1 MSDEQKTVIND
12 RYEIE
17 KRVGR
22 GGMADV
28 FLARD
33 LLLDRP
39 VAIKVLFPEF
49 ATDPNFV
56 ERFRREAQSAA
67 NLNHPNIV
75 GVYDWGA
82 TGNTYFMAM
91 EYVKGNTLAD
101 ILRKQ
106 TQLTAKQAADV
117 AVEVAAALAFAH
129 RNGVVHRDV
138 KPANILIGS
147 NGAIKV
153 ADFGIARA
161 IDASHAEGL
170 TQDGAVMGTATYFSP
185 EQAKG
190 EQPDPRSDIY
200 SLGIVLYEMVTGTPP
215 FVGESAVAT
224 AYKQVYEGPR
234 PIKQLVPDISMD
246 FSAIVAKCMAKDPG
260 RRYDTAEALRDD
272 LRRFREGL
280 TVMALAE
287 VRGMSADAPTTTMG
301 ALPNDPNA
309 TAVIPTIDGGRT
321 QVLPPTGGG
330 SGVGGSGGNGTSFD
344 DDDQGPLANRKYIY
358 AALAAIAVLIAGTVF
373 LIFSSTGGN
382 EELTVPNLVDLTYE
396 QAAQLLAEDGLVA
409 VPNAVA
415 KEGLG
420 DNIVYEQ
427 NPAPDTPATEGD
439 LITLTYNPAR
449 APVVVP
455 PIQGLSFQEATRRLA
470 ELGLSMT
477 VVETREDP
485 TLAIGQ
491 IISQDPLANAE
502 IPAGSSVKVVVS
514 GGAGQVIVPDV
525 SKSTS
530 AAAQKLLQNAPYNF
544 KVTTVE
550 EPSETVPKGSATR
563 TDPAF
568 GTPTDAGSSIVLY
581 VSTGQAPV
589 TVPNVEGL
597 LETDALNAIRAAKL
611 VPDVRYVDVAFDSP
625 NAGKVISQGTPAD
638 TQVVPNTKVVL
649 TVGRATAAPTTAPSP
664 PG

>member
-75 GVYDWGA
+75 SVYDWGA

-106 TQLTAKQAADV
+106 ERLSAKQAADV
-117 AVEVAAALAFAH
+117 AVEVAAALGFAH

-224 AYKQVYEGPR
+224 AYKQVYEGPK

-246 FSAIVAKCMAKDPG
+246 FSAIVAKCMAKDPS
-260 RRYDTAEALRDD
+260 RRYDTSEALRDD

-280 TVMALAE
+280 SVAAMAEA
-287 VRGMSADAPTTTMG
+287 RGASADAPTITMG

-309 TAVIPTIDGGRT
+309 TALIPAIDGTRT
-321 QVLPPTGGG
+321 QVLPPVEGSDVDTGFDTGG
-330 SGVGGSGGNGTSFD
+330 T
-344 DDDQGPLANRKYIY
+344 PPPNRKYIY
-358 AALAAIAVLIAGTVF
+358 GALAAIAVLFAGTLF

-382 EELTVPNLVDLTYE
+382 KELTIPKLVDLTYE
-396 QAAQLLAEDGLVA
+396 QAAQLLTEDGLIP

-415 KEGLG
+415 KEGIG
-420 DNIVYEQ
+420 DNIVYDQ
-427 NPAPDTPATEGD
+427 NPAPDTPAKEGD
-439 LITLTYNPAR
+439 MVTLTYNPAR

-455 PIQGLSFQEATRRLA
+455 AIQGLSFQEATRRLA

-502 IPAGSSVKVVVS
+502 VPAGSSIKVIVS

-530 AAAQKLLQNAPYNF
+530 AAAQRLLQNAPYNF

-550 EPSETVPKGSATR
+550 EASDTVPKGSATR

-568 GTPTDAGSSIVLY
+568 GTPTDSGSSVILY
-581 VSTGQAPV
+581 ISTGATPV
-589 TVPNVEGL
+589 IVPSVENL
-597 LETDALNAIRAAKL
+597 LEIDAVNVIRSAGL
-611 VPDVRYVDVAFDSP
+611 VADVRYVDVAFDSP
-625 NAGKVISQGTPAD
+625 DAGRVITQGTPAGS
-638 TQVVPNTKVVL
+638 QVAPNTKVVL
-649 TVGRATAAPTTAPSP
+649 TVGKATAAPTTVP

>member
-246 FSAIVAKCMAKDPG
+246 FSAIVAKCMAKDPD

-287 VRGMSADAPTTTMG
+287 VRGMASDAPTTTMG

-309 TAVIPTIDGGRT
+309 TAVLPTIDGGRT
-321 QVLPPTGGG
+321 QVLPPVGGAGAGGG
-330 SGVGGSGGNGTSFD
+330 SGDGTGFD
-344 DDDQGPLANRKYIY
+344 DDDRAPLANRKYIY

-373 LIFSSTGGN
+373 LIFSSTGGSD
-382 EELTVPNLVDLTYE
+382 ELTVPNLVDLTYE
-396 QAAQLLAEDGLVA
+396 QAAQILAEDGLVA

-415 KEGLG
+415 KEGLA

-427 NPAPDTPATEGD
+427 NPAPDTPAKEGD

-485 TLAIGQ
+485 TLAVGQ

-530 AAAQKLLQNAPYNF
+530 SAAQKLLQNAPYNF
-544 KVTTVE
+544 KVTTVD
-550 EPSETVPKGSATR
+550 EPSDTVPKGSATR

-568 GTPTDAGSSIVLY
+568 GTPIDAGSNIILY

-589 TVPNVEGL
+589 IVPNVEGL
-597 LETDALNAIRAAKL
+597 LEIDAVNAIRAKNL

-625 NAGKVISQGTPAD
+625 DAGKVITQGTPAE

-649 TVGRATAAPTTAPSP
+649 TVGRAGAAPTTAAP
-664 PG
+664 PTP

>member
-1 MSDEQKTVIND
+1 
-12 RYEIE
+12 
-17 KRVGR
+17 
-22 GGMADV
+22 
-28 FLARD
+28 
-33 LLLDRP
+33 
-39 VAIKVLFPEF
+39 
-49 ATDPNFV
+49 
-56 ERFRREAQSAA
+56 
-67 NLNHPNIV
+67 
-75 GVYDWGA
+75 
-82 TGNTYFMAM
+82 
-91 EYVKGNTLAD
+91 
-101 ILRKQ
+101 
-106 TQLTAKQAADV
+106 
-117 AVEVAAALAFAH
+117 
-129 RNGVVHRDV
+129 
-138 KPANILIGS
+138 
-147 NGAIKV
+147 
-153 ADFGIARA
+153 
-161 IDASHAEGL
+161 
-170 TQDGAVMGTATYFSP
+170 
-185 EQAKG
+185 
-190 EQPDPRSDIY
+190 
-200 SLGIVLYEMVTGTPP
+200 MVTGTPP

-246 FSAIVAKCMAKDPG
+246 FSAIVAKCMAKDPD

-287 VRGMSADAPTTTMG
+287 VRGMAADAPTTTMG

-309 TAVIPTIDGGRT
+309 TAVLPTIDGGRT
-321 QVLPPTGGG
+321 QVLPPVGGAGAGGG
-330 SGVGGSGGNGTSFD
+330 SGDGTGFD
-344 DDDQGPLANRKYIY
+344 DDDRAPLANRKYIY

-373 LIFSSTGGN
+373 LIFSSTGGSD
-382 EELTVPNLVDLTYE
+382 ELTVPNLVDLTYE
-396 QAAQLLAEDGLVA
+396 QAAQILAEDGLVA

-415 KEGLG
+415 KEGLA

-427 NPAPDTPATEGD
+427 NPAPDTPAKEGD

-485 TLAIGQ
+485 TLAVGQ

-530 AAAQKLLQNAPYNF
+530 SAAQKLLQNAPYNF
-544 KVTTVE
+544 KVTTVD
-550 EPSETVPKGSATR
+550 EPSDTVPKGSATR

-568 GTPTDAGSSIVLY
+568 GTPIDAGSNIILY

-589 TVPNVEGL
+589 IVPNVEGL
-597 LETDALNAIRAAKL
+597 LEIDAVNAIRAKNL
-611 VPDVRYVDVAFDSP
+611 VPDVRYVDVA
-625 NAGKVISQGTPAD
+625 ITQGTPAE

-649 TVGRATAAPTTAPSP
+649 TVGRAGAAPTTAAP
-664 PG
+664 PTP

>member
-1 MSDEQKTVIND
+1 MSEEQKTVIND

-106 TQLTAKQAADV
+106 QRLTAKQAADV
-117 AVEVAAALAFAH
+117 AIEVAAALAFAH

-170 TQDGAVMGTATYFSP
+170 TQEGAVMGTATYFSP

-190 EQPDPRSDIY
+190 MQSDPRSDIY

-224 AYKQVYEGPR
+224 AYKQVYEGPT

-246 FSAIVAKCMAKDPG
+246 FSAIVAKCMAKDPV

-280 TVMALAE
+280 AVMAMAE
-287 VRGMSADAPTTTMG
+287 VRGVSADAPTTSMS
-301 ALPNDPNA
+301 AMPSDPNA
-309 TAVIPTIDGGRT
+309 TSVIPTIDGGRT
-321 QVLPPTGGG
+321 QILPPIDGGG
-330 SGVGGSGGNGTSFD
+330 GAYTGYD
-344 DDDQGPLANRKYIY
+344 DDGRQPNPNRKYIY
-358 AALAAIAVLIAGTVF
+358 AAIAALVVLIAGTIF
-373 LIFSSTGGN
+373 LITSSTGGN
-382 EELTVPNLVDLTYE
+382 DELTVPNLVDLTYE
-396 QAAQLLAEDGLVA
+396 QAAQILAEDGLIA

-415 KEGLG
+415 KEGIA

-427 NPAPDTPATEGD
+427 NPLPDSPAKEGD
-439 LITLTYNPAR
+439 TVTLTYNPAR

-485 TLAIGQ
+485 TLAVGQ

-514 GGAGQVIVPDV
+514 GGAGQVVVPDV

-530 AAAQKLLQNAPYNF
+530 AAAQRLLQNAPYNF

-550 EPSETVPKGSATR
+550 EPSETIPKGSATR

-568 GTPTDAGSSIVLY
+568 GTPMDAGSTIVLY
-581 VSTGQAPV
+581 VSNGQAPV
-589 TVPNVEGL
+589 VVPSVEGL
-597 LETDALNAIRAAKL
+597 LEIDAANAIRNAKL
-611 VPDVRYVDVAFDSP
+611 VPDIRYVDVAFDSTSV
-625 NAGKVISQGTPAD
+625 GKVITQGTPAG
-638 TQVVPNTKVVL
+638 TEVVPNTKVVL
-649 TVGRATAAPTTAPSP
+649 TVGRAGPAPTTP
-664 PG
+664 

>member
-75 GVYDWGA
+75 SVYDWGA

-106 TQLTAKQAADV
+106 ERLSAKQAADV
-117 AVEVAAALAFAH
+117 AVEVAAALGFAH

-224 AYKQVYEGPR
+224 AYKQVYEGPK

-246 FSAIVAKCMAKDPG
+246 FSAIVAKCMAKDPS
-260 RRYDTAEALRDD
+260 RRYDTSEALRDD

-280 TVMALAE
+280 SVAAMAEA
-287 VRGMSADAPTTTMG
+287 RGASADAPTITMG

-309 TAVIPTIDGGRT
+309 TALIPAIDGTRT
-321 QVLPPTGGG
+321 QVLPPVEGSDIDTGFDTGG
-330 SGVGGSGGNGTSFD
+330 T
-344 DDDQGPLANRKYIY
+344 PPPNRKYIY
-358 AALAAIAVLIAGTVF
+358 GALAAIAVLFAGTLF

-382 EELTVPNLVDLTYE
+382 KELTIPKLVDLTYE
-396 QAAQLLAEDGLVA
+396 QAAQLLTEDGLIP

-415 KEGLG
+415 KEGIG
-420 DNIVYEQ
+420 DNIVYDQ
-427 NPAPDTPATEGD
+427 NPAPDTPAKEGD
-439 LITLTYNPAR
+439 MVTLTYNPAR

-455 PIQGLSFQEATRRLA
+455 AIQGLSFQEATRRLA

-502 IPAGSSVKVVVS
+502 VPAGSSIKVIVS

-530 AAAQKLLQNAPYNF
+530 AAAQRLLQNAPYNF

-550 EPSETVPKGSATR
+550 EASDTVPKGSATR

-568 GTPTDAGSSIVLY
+568 GTPTDSGSSVILY
-581 VSTGQAPV
+581 ISTGATPV
-589 TVPNVEGL
+589 IVPSVENL
-597 LETDALNAIRAAKL
+597 LEIDAVNVIRSAGL
-611 VPDVRYVDVAFDSP
+611 VADVRYVDVAFDSP
-625 NAGKVISQGTPAD
+625 DAGRVITQGTPAGS
-638 TQVVPNTKVVL
+638 QVAPNTKVVL
-649 TVGRATAAPTTAPSP
+649 TVGKATAAPTTVP

>member
-1 MSDEQKTVIND
+1 MSEEQKTVIND

-106 TQLTAKQAADV
+106 QRLTAKQAADV

-190 EQPDPRSDIY
+190 MQPDPRSDIY

-224 AYKQVYEGPR
+224 AYKQVYEGPT

-246 FSAIVAKCMAKDPG
+246 FSAIVAKCMAKDPD
-260 RRYDTAEALRDD
+260 RRYETAEALRDD

-280 TVMALAE
+280 AVMAMAE
-287 VRGMSADAPTTTMG
+287 VRGLSADAPTTTMG
-301 ALPNDPNA
+301 AMPSDPNA
-309 TAVIPTIDGGRT
+309 TSVIPTIDGGRT
-321 QVLPPTGGG
+321 QVLPPIDGGG
-330 SGVGGSGGNGTSFD
+330 GAYTGYD
-344 DDDQGPLANRKYIY
+344 DDDRQPNPNRKYIY
-358 AALAAIAVLIAGTVF
+358 AAIGALIVLIAGTIF
-373 LIFSSTGGN
+373 LIASSTGGN
-382 EELTVPNLVDLTYE
+382 EELSVPNLVDLTYE
-396 QAAQLLAEDGLVA
+396 QAAQLLAEDGLIA

-415 KEGLG
+415 KEGVA

-427 NPAPDTPATEGD
+427 NPAPDTPAKEGD
-439 LITLTYNPAR
+439 TVTLTYNPAR
-449 APVVVP
+449 APVLVP

-491 IISQDPLANAE
+491 IISQDPLANSE

-530 AAAQKLLQNAPYNF
+530 ASAQRLLQNAPYNF

-550 EPSETVPKGSATR
+550 EPSDTIAKGSVTR

-568 GTPTDAGSSIVLY
+568 GTPIDAGSNIVLY
-581 VSTGQAPV
+581 VSNGQAPV
-589 TVPNVEGL
+589 VVPSVENL
-597 LETDALNAIRAAKL
+597 LEVDAINAIRAVGL

-625 NAGKVISQGTPAD
+625 SAGKVITQGTPAD
-638 TQVVPNTKVVL
+638 TEVVPNTKVVL
-649 TVGRATAAPTTAPSP
+649 TVGRAGPAPTTAPP
-664 PG
+664 TP

>member
-1 MSDEQKTVIND
+1 MSEEQRTVIND

-39 VAIKVLFPEF
+39 VAVKVLFPEF

-75 GVYDWGA
+75 SVYDWGA

-117 AVEVAAALAFAH
+117 AVEVASALAFAH
-129 RNGVVHRDV
+129 RNGVVHRDI
-138 KPANILIGS
+138 KPGNILIGT

-246 FSAIVAKCMAKDPG
+246 FSAIVAKCMAKDPS

-280 TVMALAE
+280 PVAAMAE
-287 VRGMSADAPTTTMG
+287 VRGVAADMPTTTMG

-309 TAVIPTIDGGRT
+309 TAVLPTIDGGRT
-321 QVLPPTGGG
+321 QVLPPTGRGG
-330 SGVGGSGGNGTSFD
+330 GGDGTGFD
-344 DDDQGPLANRKYIY
+344 DDDDHGLPPNRKYIY

-427 NPAPDTPATEGD
+427 NPAPDTPAKEGD

-485 TLAIGQ
+485 TLAVGQ

-550 EPSETVPKGSATR
+550 EPSDTVPKGSATR

-568 GTPTDAGSSIVLY
+568 GTPIDAGSTIVLY
-581 VSTGQAPV
+581 VSNGQAPV
-589 TVPNVEGL
+589 VVPDVENM
-597 LETDALNAIRAAKL
+597 LETDALNAIRNAKL
-611 VPDVRYVDVAFDSP
+611 VPDVRYVDVAFDAP
-625 NAGKVISQGTPAD
+625 TAGRVITQGTPAG
-638 TQVVPNTKVVL
+638 TEVVPNTKVVL
-649 TVGRATAAPTTAPSP
+649 TVGRAGAAPTTAPPS
-664 PG
+664 G

>member
-1 MSDEQKTVIND
+1 MSEEQRTVIND

-39 VAIKVLFPEF
+39 VAVKVLFPEF

-75 GVYDWGA
+75 SVYDWGA

-106 TQLTAKQAADV
+106 TRLTAKQAADV
-117 AVEVAAALAFAH
+117 AVEVASALAFAH
-129 RNGVVHRDV
+129 RNGVVHRDI
-138 KPANILIGS
+138 KPGNILIGT

-234 PIKQLVPDISMD
+234 PIKQLVSDISMD
-246 FSAIVAKCMAKDPG
+246 FSAIVAKCMAKAPD

-280 TVMALAE
+280 PVAAMAEA
-287 VRGMSADAPTTTMG
+287 RGVAADMPTTTMG
-301 ALPNDPNA
+301 ALPSDPNA
-309 TAVIPTIDGGRT
+309 TAVLPTVDGGRT
-321 QVLPPTGGG
+321 QVLPPTGGA
-330 SGVGGSGGNGTSFD
+330 GGSGRDAGFD
-344 DDDQGPLANRKYIY
+344 DEGSGPPSNRKYIY

-427 NPAPDTPATEGD
+427 NPAPDTPAKEGD

-485 TLAIGQ
+485 TLAVGQ

-550 EPSETVPKGSATR
+550 EPSDTVAKGSATR

-568 GTPTDAGSSIVLY
+568 GTPIDAGATIVLY
-581 VSTGQAPV
+581 VSNGQAPV
-589 TVPNVEGL
+589 VVPDVENM
-597 LETDALNAIRAAKL
+597 LETDALNAIRNAKL
-611 VPDVRYVDVAFDSP
+611 VPDVRYVDVAFDAP
-625 NAGKVISQGTPAD
+625 TAGRVITQGTPAG
-638 TQVVPNTKVVL
+638 TEVVPNTKVVL
-649 TVGRATAAPTTAPSP
+649 TVGRAGSAPTTAPPS
-664 PG
+664 G

>member
-12 RYEIE
+12 RYEID

-33 LLLDRP
+33 ILLDRP

-75 GVYDWGA
+75 SVYDWGA

-91 EYVKGNTLAD
+91 EFVKGNTLAD

-106 TQLTAKQAADV
+106 ERLSAKQAADV
-117 AVEVAAALAFAH
+117 AIEVAAALAFAH

-200 SLGIVLYEMVTGTPP
+200 SLGIVLYELVTGTPP

-224 AYKQVYEGPR
+224 AYKQVYEGPT
-234 PIKQLVPDISMD
+234 PIKQVVPDISMD

-280 TVMALAE
+280 SVAAMAEA
-287 VRGMSADAPTTTMG
+287 RGVAADMPTTTMG
-301 ALPNDPNA
+301 AMPNDPNA
-309 TAVIPTIDGGRT
+309 TALIPTIAGGRT
-321 QVLPPTGGG
+321 EVMTSVGGAGGG
-330 SGVGGSGGNGTSFD
+330 SGNGTGRGD
-344 DDDQGPLANRKYIY
+344 DDGPPPNRKYIY
-358 AALAAIAVLIAGTVF
+358 GAIAAIAVLIAGTLF
-373 LIFSSTGGN
+373 LILSSTGSN
-382 EELTVPNLVDLTYE
+382 KELTVPKLVDLTYE
-396 QAAQLLAEDGLVA
+396 QAAQLLTEDGLVP

-415 KEGLG
+415 KEGIG

-427 NPAPDTPATEGD
+427 NPAPDTPAKEGD

-449 APVVVP
+449 APVSVP
-455 PIQGLSFQEATRRLA
+455 AIQGLSFQEATRRLA

-491 IISQDPLANAE
+491 IISQDPLANSE
-502 IPAGSSVKVVVS
+502 VPAGSSIKVIVS

-530 AAAQKLLQNAPYNF
+530 AAAQRLLQNAPYNF

-550 EPSETVPKGSATR
+550 EASDTVPKGSATR

-568 GTPTDAGSSIVLY
+568 GTPTDSGSSVILY
-581 VSTGQAPV
+581 ISTGATPV
-589 TVPNVEGL
+589 IVPSVENL
-597 LETDALNAIRAAKL
+597 LEVDAVNVIRSAGL
-611 VPDVRYVDVAFDSP
+611 VADVRYVDVSFDSSD
-625 NAGKVISQGTPAD
+625 AGRVITQGTPAGS
-638 TQVVPNTKVVL
+638 QVAPNTKIVL
-649 TVGRATAAPTTAPSP
+649 TVGRATAAPTTVP